1 MGITMDLGTGGY
13 APLARAV
20 AVGLFTMVLASCG
33 GGGGGGNVRSDPPP
47 ATGGGTPPA
56 PPSPPPPGPPA
67 PPPPAPPAP
76 PEPPPPPPPPPIA
89 RAAPVA
95 NPAIDA
101 HVSGIGATGLTYSG
115 ERSTIGIL
123 DTGVD
128 SRKLSQN
135 SSIFGV
141 HTTIDSSSKDMSV
154 PDKSGHGTQVARIM
168 LGFSAGYAGG
178 HPGGV
183 AQRAKLVS
191 VRYLGDDYPAEQYV
205 APSSRFGIAMDVF
218 NTNYVDVLNVSTDSL
233 RWENEAGRAA
243 LYSGFAS
250 LSATDAVVVVAAGDA
265 VGNEPSQLAQLP
277 WSGDDPSHLRDRW
290 LVVGAVSS
298 EVTSLIS
305 AYSNAC
311 GVAKDVC
318 LMAPGDVKTVDPN
331 GTGLVDGHSTGF
343 AAAQVSGAAAV
354 VRDVYTYMDARTV
367 QQVLLGTAT
376 DLGAPGV
383 DDVYGHGL
391 LNLAKAVKGPERLG
405 SEDMVIDLSRM
416 TSGGW
421 AGNWT
426 NDISGTGGL
435 TINGDGRG
443 ALMWLQGHNTYTGA
457 TTIGNDFT
465 LGVFGYQAGD
475 FVVRS
480 KAFLTAANGS
490 HFGGDI
496 RVEGGSLLL
505 GDPGWS
511 AAANKTAIQIDGDVV
526 NQSAMWM
533 PSKSDLAVTIG
544 GNYTQSASASSKMYL
559 GAKPIHVGGVATLAG
574 SLVVVGAVN
583 GYIFNTRA
591 DVLEASQV
599 IGQFDTVTWTDP
611 SYLVSVTPHYEPG
624 QVWLELARNSVTATA
639 MSMGLSAEA
648 MAGAQL
654 VEEAFTGLDQSRD
667 LADATFVAGAA
678 ALQATASAEQL
689 DRSLSSLSGE
699 LHRMDTTFTLMSADD
714 ARRALESRVDAAHDA
729 ASPRAWTDTF
739 DQQRGGAAFDV
750 QSSGWII
757 GTDLLRTATTTM
769 GVSMTSTQATVWNGF
784 RNDREQSRLV
794 DGQWYA
800 NWDLGA
806 GSYLLGS
813 VGFGH
818 GQRWLRREIDLG
830 GERYRLSS
838 ANEQQYGTLTLQ
850 AGTRL
855 AWARSLLVPYVGV
868 QAMHLQRDGFQED
881 GAAGFGLTA
890 ADSETT
896 AALGVIGARWSHAL
910 QTGRSR
916 WDLHGRVEWQHVF
929 AQSGGMRAR
938 FTGIDAWTPLAD
950 RGLAED
956 VGLLEF
962 GLQRGFGPDSQVRV
976 SLGARESSQERWGT
990 AMVEWSMGL

>member
-1 MGITMDLGTGGY
+1 M
-13 APLARAV
+13 
-20 AVGLFTMVLASCG
+20 
-33 GGGGGGNVRSDPPP
+33 
-47 ATGGGTPPA
+47 
-56 PPSPPPPGPPA
+56 
-67 PPPPAPPAP
+67 
-76 PEPPPPPPPPPIA
+76 
-89 RAAPVA
+89 A

-115 ERSTIGIL
+115 ERATIGIL

-128 SRKLSQN
+128 TRKLTQTGMV
-135 SSIFGV
+135 FGS

-168 LGFSAGYAGG
+168 LGFSAGFAGG

-183 AQRAKLVS
+183 AQRSKLVS

-205 APSSRFGIAMDVF
+205 APGSRFGIAMDVF
-218 NTNYVDVLNVSTDSL
+218 NTNDVDVVNVSTDSL
-233 RWENEAGRAA
+233 RWENEEGRAA

-250 LSATDAVVVVAAGDA
+250 LSTTDAMVVVAAGDA
-265 VGNEPSQLAQLP
+265 VGREPSQLAQLP
-277 WSGDDPSHLRDRW
+277 WSGDDPSRLRDRW
-290 LVVGAVSS
+290 LVAGAVSS

-331 GTGLVDGHSTGF
+331 ATGLVDGHSTGF
-343 AAAQVSGAAAV
+343 AAAQVSAAV
-354 VRDVYTYMDARTV
+354 ALVRDRYTYMDAKTV

-376 DLGAPGV
+376 DLGAAGV

-391 LNLAKAVKGPERLG
+391 LNVAKALNGPERLG
-405 SEDMVIDLSRM
+405 SQDMVIDLSRM

-435 TINGDGRG
+435 TINGDGHG
-443 ALMWLQGHNTYTGA
+443 ALMWLQGNNTYTGA

-480 KAFLTAANGS
+480 NAFLTAANGS

-496 RVEGGSLLL
+496 RLEGGSLIL
-505 GDPGWS
+505 GSDPSWS
-511 AAANKTAIQIDGDVV
+511 AAANKTTLRIDGDVV

-533 PSKSDLAVTIG
+533 SSKSDLSVTIG
-544 GNYTQSASASSKMYL
+544 GNYTQSAGASSKMYL
-559 GAKPIHVGGVATLAG
+559 GAKPVHVGGVASLAG
-574 SLVVVGAVN
+574 ELVIVGAVN

-591 DVLEASQV
+591 DVLDASQV
-599 IGQFDTVTWTDP
+599 VGQFDTVTWTGP

-639 MSMGLSAEA
+639 MSLGLSAEA
-648 MAGAQL
+648 IAGAQL
-654 VEEAFTGLDQSRD
+654 VEEAFTDLDQSPD
-667 LADATFVAGAA
+667 LADASFVAGAA

-689 DRSLSSLSGE
+689 DRSLRSLSGE

-714 ARRALESRVDAAHDA
+714 ARRALESRVDGRHDA

-739 DQQRGGAAFDV
+739 DQQRGGTSFDV
-750 QSSGWII
+750 RSSGWII
-757 GTDLLRTATTTM
+757 GTDLLRTATTMM

-800 NWDLGA
+800 NRDLGA
-806 GSYLLGS
+806 GGYLLGS

-830 GERYRLSS
+830 GERHQLSS

-850 AGTRL
+850 AGKHL
-855 AWARSLLVPYVGV
+855 AWAHSRLVPYVGV
-868 QAMHLQRDGFQED
+868 QALHLQRDGFQED

-896 AALGVIGARWSHAL
+896 AALGVTGARWSHAL

-916 WDLHGRVEWQHVF
+916 WELHGRVEWQHVF

-956 VGLLEF
+956 AGLLEF
-962 GLQRGFGPDSQVRV
+962 GLQRGFGSDAQMRV